1 LKLEDQA
8 AMVGAYRWVEGRLF
22 EVLGGWVVDEEIPLA
37 RIEFDEQSQ
46 AHAWHAELF
55 WDRLPVLDWVD
66 REALSVAPSKEVSNL
81 FFEISELTHSLARL
95 VLLSRLVLPR
105 LVAGYRLHLE
115 RAVPVSDTPLI
126 RALRLVL
133 SDELEHLKRVEAL
146 LEALLEGKQEEAPE
160 EAAAYRLVGSSEE
173 VLGSG
178 GPGLVSWPASEPRR
192 AGRERGLDGTA
203 KAVSGPEF
211 GTVGDRRA

>member
-1 LKLEDQA
+1 
-8 AMVGAYRWVEGRLF
+8 MVGAYRWVEGRLF
-22 EVLGGWVVDEEIPLA
+22 EVLGGWVVDEKIPRA

-66 REALSVAPSKEVSNL
+66 REALSVSPGKDVTNL
-81 FFEISELTHSLARL
+81 FSEMSERTHTLPRL
-95 VLLSRLVLPR
+95 ILLSRLVLPR
-105 LVAGYRLHLE
+105 LVSGYRLHLE
-115 RAVPVSDTPLI
+115 RAAPVSDAPLI

-133 SDELEHLKRVEAL
+133 SDELEQLHRVEAL
-146 LEALLEGKQEEAPE
+146 LEALLESAQEEAFE
-160 EAAAYRLVGSSEE
+160 DAAAHGLVGSLQG
-173 VLGSG
+173 VLGSS
-178 GPGLVSWPASEPRR
+178 GPGLVSWPASERR
-192 AGRERGLDGTA
+192 PAGRERGLDDAA